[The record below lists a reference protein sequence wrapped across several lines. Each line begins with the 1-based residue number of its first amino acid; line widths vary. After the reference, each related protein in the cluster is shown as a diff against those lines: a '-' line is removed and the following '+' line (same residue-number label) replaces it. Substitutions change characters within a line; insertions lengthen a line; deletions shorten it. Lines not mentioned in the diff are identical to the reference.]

1 MNANQILSADLLD
14 LVFNDRNKAYG
25 AYELRKSYDTRIKK
39 ALSIT
44 GLILLLGVGG
54 HLMAG
59 SGKTKERIIIQTT
72 PVELSEAPKDEPP
85 PPQLPP
91 PVETPPPVRTA
102 PLASPVI
109 TPDEQVEEP
118 PATQDDLKDALA
130 DIKANDGVDY
140 TGVVAPAAIDGNK
153 GIIEQQVVKE
163 PEIWTGPVEIET
175 SFNGNWTRFLERN
188 LNPNVPVDNGA
199 PEGKYTVLIQFVIDQ
214 EGKISDIKAMTNMGY
229 GMEQE
234 AIRVLKK
241 ADKWNP
247 AIQNG
252 KQVKTYRRQPITFL
266 INGN

>member
-1 MNANQILSADLLD
+1 MNANQILSADMLD
-14 LVFNDRNKAYG
+14 LIFDDRNKAYG
-25 AYELRKSYDTRIKK
+25 AYELRKSYDSRIKK
-39 ALSIT
+39 ALGIT
-44 GLILLLGVGG
+44 SFVLLLGIAG

-72 PVELSEAPKDEPP
+72 PVELSEAPKNEPP

-91 PVETPPPVRTA
+91 PVETPPPVRTV
-102 PLASPVI
+102 PLATPVI
-109 TPDEQVEEP
+109 APDEQVEVP

-140 TGVVAPAAIDGNK
+140 TGIVAPAAIDGEK
-153 GIIEQQVVKE
+153 GVIEEHKE
-163 PEIWTGPVEIET
+163 EPTGPYTVVQIEAN
-175 SFNGNWTRFLERN
+175 FKGNWRKFLERN

-199 PEGKYTVLIQFVIDQ
+199 PTGSYKVIVQFVVDID
-214 EGKISDIKAMTNMGY
+214 GSVSDIRTLSNVGY

-241 ADKWNP
+241 ADKWEP

-252 KQVKTYRRQPITFL
+252 HQVKAYRSQSIVF
-266 INGN
+266 NVSDN